1 MEAQRDANG
10 FQIANPQKFP
20 DGFKN
25 VTDFLHGLG
34 LKSGLYTAKGN
45 RTCAGFAASCG
56 HEVQDAAQWA
66 SWGIDYVKEYVGAAR
81 PLPPLPPPTSAN
93 CSHFPPPRPQT
104 ATPAPPAEMMII

>member
-25 VTDFLHGLG
+25 VTDFLHNLG

-45 RTCAGFAASCG
+45 RTCAGFAASCE

-66 SWGIDYVKEYVGAAR
+66 SWGVDYVKEFVGAA
-81 PLPPLPPPTSAN
+81 PLPPHSRPSERHLLTLPHPPP
-93 CSHFPPPRPQT
+93 
-104 ATPAPPAEMMII
+104 PAAPKQRLLLRLPK